1 MFPTALPAVLGLLQD
16 ASATEGGGPNPLILI
31 VGMFLIVWLVAIRPE
46 RKERKRKEA
55 MISALK
61 KNDRVLTTG
70 GLYATVA
77 AVNESE
83 LTLKFDDGPTRVR
96 AVRSAIAVVVDG
108 GKDAGGKAEAGE
120 AAGSGS

>member
-1 MFPTALPAVLGLLQD
+1 MSPTALPAVLGLLQD